1 MNEIT
6 RNLPIDEQLAILKR
20 GVVDLVSEAD
30 LKERL
35 ARGTPLRV
43 KLGAD
48 PTRPDL
54 HLGHAVILRKMR
66 QFQDLGHKVIMLIGD
81 FTATIGDPT
90 GKSKTRPPLT
100 LEEARANAE
109 SYLEQC
115 RIILRQESEVL
126 EVRYNSEWLEK
137 LGYKD
142 IIQLASRYTVARIME
157 RDDFRKR
164 FEGGVPISMH
174 ELLYPLTQGYD
185 SVALEADVE
194 LGGTDQLFNNL
205 VGRALQ
211 RDYDQEGQIVMT
223 LPLLVGLDGTEK
235 MSKSLDNYI
244 GLTDSSEVMYAKLMK
259 IPDTLLENYFI
270 LLTDMKSDE
279 VKYIIDKSKILAHQ
293 VLGALLVDWI
303 HNKNKPD
310 LTNLKKFAPELHY
323 EVFKSPVSTS
333 IDEYNILLDHIF
345 TALENL
351 NSLHHK
357 ISALLDIIGNERM
370 KNGDE
375 AVIKASNNLSLM
387 RDSID
392 KANKSAKTLEEARLK
407 LGESFPLEQA
417 ISEMKVFFEGIVDS
431 KVLLESDKIFQQL
444 LGYFRELFERDL
456 AQTSSINSAKIF
468 NDSSAR
474 YRDVARGGIPE
485 NIPAA
490 SLPKRELNEDGTV
503 AAARLVALSGLEP
516 SNGAAR
522 KLIQNR
528 GLKVDGET
536 YNDPQ
541 GILHIP
547 PAGLVLQKGKDRFVR
562 VVLEG

>member
-6 RNLPIDEQLAILKR
+6 RNLPIDEQLTLLKR

-30 LKERL
+30 LKSSLE
-35 ARGTPLRV
+35 RGTPLRV

-100 LEEARANAE
+100 LEEARANAD

-115 RIILRQESEVL
+115 KLILRQESEVL

-142 IIQLASRYTVARIME
+142 IITLASRYTVARIME
-157 RDDFRKR
+157 RDDFKKR

-211 RDYDQEGQIVMT
+211 RDYGQAPQIVMT

-244 GLTDSSEVMYAKLMK
+244 GLTDAPHLMFAALMK
-259 IPDTLLENYFI
+259 VPDALMDNYFT
-270 LLTDMKSDE
+270 LLTDLPRE
-279 VKYIIDKSKILAHQ
+279 QIA
-293 VLGALLVDWI
+293 ALLAGHPAAAHEALARHVVNWA
-303 HNKNKPD
+303 HPD
-310 LTNLKKFAPELHY
+310 A
-323 EVFKSPVSTS
+323 
-333 IDEYNILLDHIF
+333 DLDA
-345 TALENL
+345 ALE
-351 NSLHHK
+351 
-357 ISALLDIIGNERM
+357 
-370 KNGDE
+370 
-375 AVIKASNNLSLM
+375 
-387 RDSID
+387 
-392 KANKSAKTLEEARLK
+392 
-407 LGESFPLEQA
+407 
-417 ISEMKVFFEGIVDS
+417 
-431 KVLLESDKIFQQL
+431 
-444 LGYFRELFERDL
+444 
-456 AQTSSINSAKIF
+456 
-468 NDSSAR
+468 R
-474 YRDVARGGIPE
+474 YRSVAKGGIPE
-485 NIPAA
+485 NITAVSIPAA
-490 SLPKRELNEDGTV
+490 ELNEAGQI
-503 AAARLVALSGLEP
+503 AAAKLIALAGLEP

-528 GLKVDGET
+528 GLKIGGEV
-536 YNDPQ
+536 YGDAQ
-541 GILHIP
+541 GVLSIP
-547 PAGLVLQKGKDRFVR
+547 PEGLVLQKGKDKFIRA
-562 VVLEG
+562 VLEG

>member
-6 RNLPIDEQLAILKR
+6 RNLPIDEQLTILKR

-30 LKERL
+30 LKARL
-35 ARGTPLRV
+35 ERGTPLRV

-100 LEEARANAE
+100 LEEARANAD

-115 RIILRQESEVL
+115 RLILRQESEVL
-126 EVRYNSEWLEK
+126 EVRYNSEWLER

-142 IIQLASRYTVARIME
+142 IITLASRYTVARVME

-211 RDYDQEGQIVMT
+211 RDYGQAPQIVMT

-244 GLTDSSEVMYAKLMK
+244 GLTDAPHLIFAALMK
-259 IPDTLLENYFI
+259 VPDALMNNYFT
-270 LLTDMKSDE
+270 LLTDLPGDQ
-279 VKYIIDKSKILAHQ
+279 IDALTAGHPAAAHEALARNVVSWAH
-293 VLGALLVDWI
+293 
-303 HNKNKPD
+303 PD
-310 LTNLKKFAPELHY
+310 A
-323 EVFKSPVSTS
+323 
-333 IDEYNILLDHIF
+333 DLDA
-345 TALENL
+345 ALE
-351 NSLHHK
+351 
-357 ISALLDIIGNERM
+357 
-370 KNGDE
+370 
-375 AVIKASNNLSLM
+375 
-387 RDSID
+387 
-392 KANKSAKTLEEARLK
+392 
-407 LGESFPLEQA
+407 
-417 ISEMKVFFEGIVDS
+417 
-431 KVLLESDKIFQQL
+431 
-444 LGYFRELFERDL
+444 
-456 AQTSSINSAKIF
+456 
-468 NDSSAR
+468 R
-474 YRDVARGGIPE
+474 YRSVAKGGIPE
-485 NIPAA
+485 NIASVGIPAT
-490 SLPKRELNEDGTV
+490 ELNESGQI
-503 AAARLVALSGLEP
+503 AAAKLLALAGLEP

-528 GLKVDGET
+528 GLKIDGEVYT
-536 YNDPQ
+536 DPQ
-541 GILHIP
+541 GLLTIL
-547 PAGLVLQKGKDRFVR
+547 ADGLVLQKGKDKFIRA
-562 VVLEG
+562 VLKG

>member
-1 MNEIT
+1 MNDIKHH
-6 RNLPIDEQLAILKR
+6 LPVEDQLAILKR

-30 LKERL
+30 LKTRL
-35 ARGTPLRV
+35 ERGTPLRV

-100 LEEARANAE
+100 LEEARANAK

-115 RIILRQESEVL
+115 RIILRQEPEVL

-157 RDDFRKR
+157 RDDFKKR
-164 FEGGVPISMH
+164 FEGGVPISVH

-211 RDYDQEGQIVMT
+211 RDYDQAPQIVMT

-244 GLTDSSEVMYAKLMK
+244 GLTDEAHLMFAALMK
-259 IPDTLLENYFI
+259 VPDTLMHNYFT
-270 LLTDMKSDE
+270 LLTDLPRE
-279 VKYIIDKSKILAHQ
+279 RVE
-293 VLGALLVDWI
+293 ALLAGHPAAAHEALAKAVVTWL
-303 HNKNKPD
+303 HPEAD
-310 LTNLKKFAPELHY
+310 LDA
-323 EVFKSPVSTS
+323 
-333 IDEYNILLDHIF
+333 
-345 TALENL
+345 AL
-351 NSLHHK
+351 
-357 ISALLDIIGNERM
+357 
-370 KNGDE
+370 
-375 AVIKASNNLSLM
+375 
-387 RDSID
+387 
-392 KANKSAKTLEEARLK
+392 
-407 LGESFPLEQA
+407 
-417 ISEMKVFFEGIVDS
+417 
-431 KVLLESDKIFQQL
+431 
-444 LGYFRELFERDL
+444 
-456 AQTSSINSAKIF
+456 
-468 NDSSAR
+468 AR
-474 YRDVARGGIPE
+474 YRDVAKGGIPE
-485 NIPAA
+485 NIPSVPVPAA
-490 SLPKRELNEDGTV
+490 ELNEAGQI
-503 AAARLVALSGLEP
+503 AAAKLVALCGLEP

-528 GLKVDGET
+528 GLKIGGEAYT
-536 YNDPQ
+536 DAQ
-541 GILHIP
+541 GLLTV
-547 PAGLVLQKGKDRFVR
+547 PADGLVLQKGKDKFVR
-562 VVLEG
+562 AVLEG

>member
-1 MNEIT
+1 MNDIKHH
-6 RNLPIDEQLAILKR
+6 LPVEDQLAILKR

-30 LKERL
+30 LKTRL
-35 ARGTPLRV
+35 ERGTPLRV

-100 LEEARANAE
+100 LEEARANAK

-115 RIILRQESEVL
+115 RIILRQEPEVL

-157 RDDFRKR
+157 RDDFKKR
-164 FEGGVPISMH
+164 FEGGVPISVH

-211 RDYDQEGQIVMT
+211 RDYDQAPQIVMT

-244 GLTDSSEVMYAKLMK
+244 GLTDEAHLMFAALMK
-259 IPDTLLENYFI
+259 VPDTLMHNYFT
-270 LLTDMKSDE
+270 LLTDLPRE
-279 VKYIIDKSKILAHQ
+279 RVE
-293 VLGALLVDWI
+293 ALLAGHPAAAHEALARAVVAWL
-303 HNKNKPD
+303 HPEAD
-310 LTNLKKFAPELHY
+310 LDA
-323 EVFKSPVSTS
+323 
-333 IDEYNILLDHIF
+333 
-345 TALENL
+345 AL
-351 NSLHHK
+351 
-357 ISALLDIIGNERM
+357 
-370 KNGDE
+370 
-375 AVIKASNNLSLM
+375 
-387 RDSID
+387 
-392 KANKSAKTLEEARLK
+392 
-407 LGESFPLEQA
+407 
-417 ISEMKVFFEGIVDS
+417 
-431 KVLLESDKIFQQL
+431 
-444 LGYFRELFERDL
+444 
-456 AQTSSINSAKIF
+456 
-468 NDSSAR
+468 AR
-474 YRDVARGGIPE
+474 YRDVAKGGIPE
-485 NIPAA
+485 NIPSVPVPAA
-490 SLPKRELNEDGTV
+490 ELNEAGQI
-503 AAARLVALSGLEP
+503 AAAKLVALCGLEP

-528 GLKVDGET
+528 GLKIGGEAYT
-536 YNDPQ
+536 DAQ
-541 GILHIP
+541 GLLTV
-547 PAGLVLQKGKDRFVR
+547 PADGLVLQKGKDKFVR
-562 VVLEG
+562 AVLEG

>member
-1 MNEIT
+1 MNDIQ
-6 RNLPIDEQLAILKR
+6 RNLSTDEQLTLLKR
-20 GVVDLVSEAD
+20 GVVDLVSEPD

-35 ARGTPLRV
+35 TRGTPLRV

-109 SYLEQC
+109 SYLQQC
-115 RIILRQESEVL
+115 RLVLRQESEVL

-137 LGYKD
+137 MGYKD

-164 FEGGVPISMH
+164 FEGGVPISVH

-211 RDYDQEGQIVMT
+211 RDYGQEPQIVMT

-244 GLTDSSEVMYAKLMK
+244 GITDAPHLMFAALMK
-259 IPDTLLENYFI
+259 VPDALMPNYFT
-270 LLTDMKSDE
+270 LLTDLPEGE
-279 VKYIIDKSKILAHQ
+279 VQ
-293 VLGALLVDWI
+293 ALLAGHPAAAHEALARTVVSWL
-303 HNKNKPD
+303 HPD
-310 LTNLKKFAPELHY
+310 A
-323 EVFKSPVSTS
+323 
-333 IDEYNILLDHIF
+333 DLDS
-345 TALENL
+345 ALE
-351 NSLHHK
+351 
-357 ISALLDIIGNERM
+357 
-370 KNGDE
+370 
-375 AVIKASNNLSLM
+375 
-387 RDSID
+387 
-392 KANKSAKTLEEARLK
+392 
-407 LGESFPLEQA
+407 
-417 ISEMKVFFEGIVDS
+417 
-431 KVLLESDKIFQQL
+431 
-444 LGYFRELFERDL
+444 
-456 AQTSSINSAKIF
+456 
-468 NDSSAR
+468 R
-474 YRDVARGGIPE
+474 YRAVAKGGIPE
-485 NIPAA
+485 NIPSVTVPAGEVNA
-490 SLPKRELNEDGTV
+490 DGQV
-503 AAARLVALSGLEP
+503 SVARLVALAGLEP

-528 GLKVDGET
+528 GLRLNGEV
-536 YNDPQ
+536 YGDPQ
-541 GILHIP
+541 GLWTLG
-547 PAGLVLQKGKDRFVR
+547 ADGVVLQKGKDKFMRA
-562 VVLEG
+562 VLEG

>member
-1 MNEIT
+1 MNDIT

-35 ARGTPLRV
+35 SRGTPLRV

-109 SYLEQC
+109 SYLTQC
-115 RIILRQESEVL
+115 RLILRQESEVL

-211 RDYDQEGQIVMT
+211 RDYGQSPQIVMT

-244 GLTDSSEVMYAKLMK
+244 GLTDAPHLMFAALMK
-259 IPDTLLENYFI
+259 VPDALMNNYFT
-270 LLTDMKSDE
+270 LLTD
-279 VKYIIDKSKILAHQ
+279 L
-293 VLGALLVDWI
+293 
-303 HNKNKPD
+303 P
-310 LTNLKKFAPELHY
+310 
-323 EVFKSPVSTS
+323 
-333 IDEYNILLDHIF
+333 
-345 TALENL
+345 
-351 NSLHHK
+351 
-357 ISALLDIIGNERM
+357 
-370 KNGDE
+370 GDE
-375 AVIKASNNLSLM
+375 
-387 RDSID
+387 ID
-392 KANKSAKTLEEARLK
+392 ALVAGHPAAAHEALAR
-407 LGESFPLEQA
+407 
-417 ISEMKVFFEGIVDS
+417 KVVSWAHPEA
-431 KVLLESDKIFQQL
+431 
-444 LGYFRELFERDL
+444 DL
-456 AQTSSINSAKIF
+456 NEAL
-468 NDSSAR
+468 AR
-474 YRDVARGGIPE
+474 YRDVAKGGIPE
-485 NIPAA
+485 NIVQVSIPAA
-490 SLPKRELNEDGTV
+490 ELNGAGEAS
-503 AAARLVALSGLEP
+503 AAKLVALAGLEP

-522 KLIQNR
+522 KLIQNK
-528 GLKVDGET
+528 GLKIDGET

-541 GILHIP
+541 GLLHVP
-547 PAGLVLQKGKDRFVR
+547 PAGLVLQKGKDKFVR
-562 VVLEG
+562 VVLQG

>member
-6 RNLPIDEQLAILKR
+6 RNLPIDEQLSILKR

-35 ARGTPLRV
+35 SRGTPLRV

-115 RIILRQESEVL
+115 RIILRQEPDVL

-137 LGYKD
+137 MGYKD

-185 SVALEADVE
+185 SVALEADIE

-211 RDYDQEGQIVMT
+211 RDYDQAPQIVMT

-244 GLTDSSEVMYAKLMK
+244 GLTDAPHLMFAGLMK
-259 IPDTLLENYFI
+259 VPDALMDNYLT
-270 LLTDMKSDE
+270 LLTDLPRSE
-279 VKYIIDKSKILAHQ
+279 IETLLSGHPAAAHEALARTVVAWLH
-293 VLGALLVDWI
+293 
-303 HNKNKPD
+303 PD
-310 LTNLKKFAPELHY
+310 ADLEA
-323 EVFKSPVSTS
+323 
-333 IDEYNILLDHIF
+333 
-345 TALENL
+345 ALE
-351 NSLHHK
+351 
-357 ISALLDIIGNERM
+357 
-370 KNGDE
+370 
-375 AVIKASNNLSLM
+375 
-387 RDSID
+387 
-392 KANKSAKTLEEARLK
+392 
-407 LGESFPLEQA
+407 
-417 ISEMKVFFEGIVDS
+417 
-431 KVLLESDKIFQQL
+431 
-444 LGYFRELFERDL
+444 
-456 AQTSSINSAKIF
+456 
-468 NDSSAR
+468 R
-474 YRDVARGGIPE
+474 YRDVAKGGIPE
-485 NIPAA
+485 NIPGVNIPAA
-490 SLPKRELNEDGTV
+490 ELNTEGQI
-503 AAARLVALSGLEP
+503 AAARLVALANLEP

-522 KLIQNR
+522 KLIQNK
-528 GLKVDGET
+528 GLKIDGEP
-536 YNDPQ
+536 YIDPQ

>member
-1 MNEIT
+1 MNDIQ
-6 RNLPIDEQLAILKR
+6 RNLSTDEQLTLLKR
-20 GVVDLVSEAD
+20 GVVDLVSEPD

-35 ARGTPLRV
+35 TRGTPLRV

-109 SYLEQC
+109 SYLQQC
-115 RIILRQESEVL
+115 RLVLRQESEVL

-137 LGYKD
+137 MGYKD

-164 FEGGVPISMH
+164 FEGGVPISVH

-211 RDYDQEGQIVMT
+211 RDYGQEPQIVMT

-244 GLTDSSEVMYAKLMK
+244 GITDAPHLMFAALMK
-259 IPDTLLENYFI
+259 VPDALMPNYFT
-270 LLTDMKSDE
+270 LLTDLPEGE
-279 VKYIIDKSKILAHQ
+279 VQ
-293 VLGALLVDWI
+293 ALLAGHPAAAHEALARTVVGWL
-303 HNKNKPD
+303 HPD
-310 LTNLKKFAPELHY
+310 A
-323 EVFKSPVSTS
+323 
-333 IDEYNILLDHIF
+333 DLDA
-345 TALENL
+345 ALE
-351 NSLHHK
+351 
-357 ISALLDIIGNERM
+357 
-370 KNGDE
+370 
-375 AVIKASNNLSLM
+375 
-387 RDSID
+387 
-392 KANKSAKTLEEARLK
+392 
-407 LGESFPLEQA
+407 
-417 ISEMKVFFEGIVDS
+417 
-431 KVLLESDKIFQQL
+431 
-444 LGYFRELFERDL
+444 
-456 AQTSSINSAKIF
+456 
-468 NDSSAR
+468 R
-474 YRDVARGGIPE
+474 YRAVANGGIPE
-485 NIPAA
+485 NIPSVTVPAGEVNA
-490 SLPKRELNEDGTV
+490 DGQV
-503 AAARLVALSGLEP
+503 SVARLVALAGLEP

-528 GLKVDGET
+528 GLRLNGEV
-536 YNDPQ
+536 YGDPQ
-541 GILHIP
+541 GLWTLG
-547 PAGLVLQKGKDRFVR
+547 ADGVVLQKGKDKFMRA
-562 VVLEG
+562 VLEG